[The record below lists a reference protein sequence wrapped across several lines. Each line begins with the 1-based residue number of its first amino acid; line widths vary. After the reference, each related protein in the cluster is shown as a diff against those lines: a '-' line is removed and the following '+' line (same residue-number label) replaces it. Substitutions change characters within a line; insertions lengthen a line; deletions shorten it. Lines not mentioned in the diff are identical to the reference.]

1 MIVTEDKDLSVDQA
15 AKRLGVHPNTV
26 RNAIETGRMQARKVL
41 GRWRIKESEVER
53 IMRGTPSTDDQQD
66 DDR

>member
-1 MIVTEDKDLSVDQA
+1 MENKLIVAEDKDLTVGQA

-26 RNAIETGRMQARKVL
+26 RHAIETGRMQGRKVL

-53 IMRGTPSTDDQQD
+53 IMRGDTSDTK
-66 DDR
+66 